1 MGQRWR
7 AVAVLAAALFG
18 VNVVA
23 RLVIRFAF
31 PDDDTASGRVSLAM
45 FLVIGLI
52 LAGTAFRWGADRPLG
67 RWAGDL
73 AAAVAVALALTVVD
87 FGRGKGVSVTGAS
100 ASSPAACFAKTSA
113 VSCPPR
119 SSTRPSSRACAP
131 VQTRPL
137 AAARACSSPR
147 SGSISLRPRRA
158 CWSAT

>member
-1 MGQRWR
+1 MTQRWR
-7 AVAVLAAALFG
+7 AVGVLAAALFG

-73 AAAVAVALALTVVD
+73 AAAVVVALALTVFVGPLLVGENP
-87 FGRGKGVSVTGAS
+87 FGGGAGLF
-100 ASSPAACFAKTSA
+100 FA
-113 VSCPPR
+113 
-119 SSTRPSSRACAP
+119 
-131 VQTRPL
+131 QIWLYL
-137 AAARACSSPR
+137 AATAAGVLVGYLILTALGRDYR
-147 SGSISLRPRRA
+147 SRQLKRYAEMKRTRPRRIVRR
-158 CWSAT
+158 